1 VLTCAN
7 GSASVAVMTD
17 PAALPTFGLP
27 PASGPPPPPASPA
40 GSSPAGP
47 AADATTARVPAGTPA
62 VDSAP
67 EGSRTRD
74 DAGQGPGEGSGSL
87 RDRVVA
93 ALHGAGHRPAVD
105 EDGDVA
111 VTVQEQRLYVR
122 CVDSV
127 PPLMRVFGQWLMDDV
142 PHDELA
148 RLRAAN
154 AITASVN
161 LAKATVDEDRLAVA
175 VDLLA
180 GDGFHLP
187 SLLDASLDAVLGCV
201 RSWHATV
208 LQLAVDPT
216 APPAPVPT
224 RSAPVPTGSARR
236 APDDHERSVSDGR

>member
-1 VLTCAN
+1 VLTCAY

-27 PASGPPPPPASPA
+27 PASGPQPPPASPV
-40 GSSPAGP
+40 GSPSVGP
-47 AADATTARVPAGTPA
+47 VADVTAVRVPAGTGA
-62 VDSAP
+62 VDGAP
-67 EGSRTRD
+67 AGGRTRD
-74 DAGQGPGEGSGSL
+74 DATRGAGEGPGPL
-87 RDRVVA
+87 LDRVVA
-93 ALHGAGHRPAVD
+93 ALSGAGHRPAVD

-111 VTVQEQRLYVR
+111 VTVQEQLLFVR

-142 PHDELA
+142 PGDELA

-154 AITASVN
+154 AVTASVN

-180 GDGFHLP
+180 GDDFHLP

-201 RSWHATV
+201 RSWHAAV
-208 LQLAVDPT
+208 LQFAVDPA

-224 RSAPVPTGSARR
+224 RSARG
-236 APDDHERSVSDGR
+236 APDGA